1 MTGEAVGGEAAAVG
15 QAPVAGPVP
24 AVGQVPVVGDGVREE
39 SSRRKQMLV
48 RALIYIAGTHL
59 FAGFVILLFAVGGR
73 H

>member
-1 MTGEAVGGEAAAVG
+1 MAGEAAATSVATGTGAVGEAVAVGEAAAVG
-15 QAPVAGPVP
+15 E
-24 AVGQVPVVGDGVREE
+24 GVREE
-39 SSRRKQMLV
+39 GARRKQMLT

>member
-1 MTGEAVGGEAAAVG
+1 MGGDPVGGKAAAG
-15 QAPVAGPVP
+15 GAA
-24 AVGQVPVVGDGVREE
+24 VREE
-39 SSRRKQMLV
+39 TSRRRQMLV

>member
-1 MTGEAVGGEAAAVG
+1 MSGSAVDGKTAVSSD
-15 QAPVAGPVP
+15 A
-24 AVGQVPVVGDGVREE
+24 VREE
-39 SSRRKQMLV
+39 SSRRKQMLI